1 MDGMKNTHAIQ
12 TSTSLCPP
20 WAEHSNKI
28 RALFADDPDVS
39 VEYDAGAFPCTE
51 AEDEERA

>member
-1 MDGMKNTHAIQ
+1 MKNTHAIQ